1 MLYRNQRPYIT
12 HEERMLL
19 WPLCV
24 SVSLFDIMMQKLHFH
39 EIFLFET
46 VRREKRE
53 MKLSMPVN
61 TVLLDRATISSF

>member
-1 MLYRNQRPYIT
+1 
-12 HEERMLL
+12 MLL